1 MNMSDDTIFIN
12 RELSWLDFN
21 RRVLALGKDKNV
33 PLAERV
39 KFLAIYGSNL
49 DEFFM
54 VRVGSL
60 QERANLEQE
69 KGKKEKREN
78 KTNMTA
84 AEQLAAIMPKT
95 AQLQEDC
102 DKYYAKALEALAE
115 NGYRKVDLD
124 HLTKEDE
131 HVWKKYFQTELFPIL
146 SPQIVDNRHPFPFL
160 RNKEIYLGVLLKEK
174 HPAGQS
180 LGIIPISSQMERI
193 HFIKKDGETLFALTE
208 ELVLHFAASIFGKE
222 TILEKCLF
230 RVTRNADIDV
240 KEGMMDHDI
249 DYREI
254 MTELLKRRRKLAAV
268 RLQIT
273 PAPAPEVER
282 LLCNRL
288 LLTHK
293 RVFEQKSPLDLSF
306 FYKLTG
312 RIEAEGRPELFYPAA
327 RPMLPPSD
335 YDLAAEVQKH
345 DVLLSYPYQSIRPF
359 IAMLKKAAHDPD
371 VISIKMTLYRMARE
385 SQIVQ
390 ALMEAAEN
398 GKEVV
403 ALVELRARFDEQNNI
418 DWSKQLESAGCTVIY
433 GFEDYKV
440 HSKLTLITKRGE
452 DGYSYITQIGTGN
465 YNEKTSELY
474 TDHSFITADQGI
486 GEEASN
492 VFQNL
497 AVQQLTETSDKMLVA
512 PLRFKSVLLEEM
524 DHVISAA
531 RMGRPAAMILK
542 NNSISDRDIILKL
555 QEASCAGVRIDMI
568 VRGICCVRAGVPGK
582 TENLH
587 IRSLVGRYLEHGR
600 IYSFFDGVH
609 TRIYIASGD
618 FLTRNTE
625 CRVEVGVRVENPVLV
640 QKLTDILQLQLRDNV
655 NAREMRP
662 DGSYQKVKPA
672 EGEELVNGQMG
683 MYDLLKDDWTQ
694 PEPWKPTTLAP
705 EPEAPAPGPAA
716 APVGTEAA
724 PAAEEQPKPE
734 KAAAPAENIAAPQN
748 EPGKAP
754 VPAEEPAP
762 ESPDH
767 FDQLEQ
773 MVNNKPR
780 PAQPAPK
787 AEAPAPRPVKPV
799 AETHAPKNPLKRI
812 LDFFKFRK

>member
-1 MNMSDDTIFIN
+1 MKEDSIFIN

-21 RRVLALGKDKNV
+21 RRVLVLGKDKNV
-33 PLAERV
+33 PLAEQL

-60 QERANLEQE
+60 QERASLMRA
-69 KGKKEKREN
+69 KKERDKREN

-84 AEQLAAIMPKT
+84 EEQLAAIMPKT
-95 AQLQEDC
+95 AHLQEDC
-102 DKYYAKALEALAE
+102 DKYYEKALENLAAC
-115 NGYRKVDLD
+115 GYKKVDFDALS
-124 HLTKEDE
+124 KEEE
-131 HVWKKYFQTELFPIL
+131 HFWKKYFQSELFPIL
-146 SPQIVDNRHPFPFL
+146 SPQIVDSRHPFPFL

-174 HPAGQS
+174 EGQS
-180 LGIIPISSQMERI
+180 LGMIPISSQMERLQLVRR
-193 HFIKKDGETLFALTE
+193 DGHTEFALTE
-208 ELVLHFAASIFGKE
+208 ELVLHYAALIFGKDAVQ
-222 TILEKCLF
+222 EKCLF

-254 MTELLKRRRKLAAV
+254 MADLLKRRRKLAAV
-268 RLQIT
+268 RLQVT
-273 PAPAPEVER
+273 PTAPQEIVR
-282 LLCNRL
+282 ILCGKL
-288 LLTHK
+288 ELTHK
-293 RVFEQKSPLDLSF
+293 RVFAQKSPLDLSF
-306 FYKLTG
+306 FYKLTAKM
-312 RIEAEGRPELFYPAA
+312 EADGHSELFYPSA
-327 RPMLPPSD
+327 RPMLPPPE

-359 IAMLKKAAHDPD
+359 IAMLKKAAQDPD

-418 DWSKQLESAGCTVIY
+418 DWSKQLEEAGCTVLY

-440 HSKLTLITKRGE
+440 HSKLTLITKKSAQ
-452 DGYSYITQIGTGN
+452 GYSYITQIGTGN

-474 TDHSFITADQGI
+474 TDYSFITADHGI

-497 AVQQLTETSDKMLVA
+497 AVQKLTETSEKMLVA
-512 PLRFKSVLLEEM
+512 PLRFKSVLLDEM
-524 DHVISAA
+524 DRVITAA
-531 RMGRPAAMILK
+531 RLGRPASMILK

-568 VRGICCVRAGVPGK
+568 VRGICCVRAEVPGK

-600 IYSFFDGVH
+600 IYSFYDGTE

-625 CRVEVGVRVENPVLV
+625 CRVEVGVRVEDPILI
-640 QKLTDILQLQLRDNV
+640 QKLSDILQLQLRDNV
-655 NAREMRP
+655 NAREMRA
-662 DGSYQKVKPA
+662 DGSYQKVKSAP
-672 EGEELVNGQMG
+672 GEELVNGQMD
-683 MYDLLKDDWTQ
+683 MYDLLKDDWTRHDTEASKAVTQ
-694 PEPWKPTTLAP
+694 PQPKQ
-705 EPEAPAPGPAA
+705 PEAPAAPKGPET
-716 APVGTEAA
+716 PQI
-724 PAAEEQPKPE
+724 PPKPE
-734 KAAAPAENIAAPQN
+734 AKPKPA
-748 EPGKAP
+748 
-754 VPAEEPAP
+754 PAP
-762 ESPDH
+762 EAP
-767 FDQLEQ
+767 QP
-773 MVNNKPR
+773 VP
-780 PAQPAPK
+780 PAPEK
-787 AEAPAPRPVKPV
+787 PHPVAQSPAPHTESHGRQSFFERIHNWFRP
-799 AETHAPKNPLKRI
+799 R
-812 LDFFKFRK
+812 RR

>member
-1 MNMSDDTIFIN
+1 MKEDSIFIN

-21 RRVLALGKDKNV
+21 RRVLVLGKDKNV
-33 PLAERV
+33 PLAEQL

-60 QERANLEQE
+60 QERASLMRA
-69 KGKKEKREN
+69 KKERDKREN

-84 AEQLAAIMPKT
+84 EEQLAAIMPKT
-95 AQLQEDC
+95 AHLQEDC
-102 DKYYAKALEALAE
+102 DKYYEKALENLAAC
-115 NGYRKVDLD
+115 GYKKVDFDALS
-124 HLTKEDE
+124 KEEE
-131 HVWKKYFQTELFPIL
+131 HFWKKYFQSELFPIL
-146 SPQIVDNRHPFPFL
+146 SPQIVDSRHPFPFL

-174 HPAGQS
+174 EGQS
-180 LGIIPISSQMERI
+180 LGMIPISSQMERLQLVRR
-193 HFIKKDGETLFALTE
+193 DGHTEFALTE
-208 ELVLHFAASIFGKE
+208 ELVLHYAALIFGKDAVQ
-222 TILEKCLF
+222 EKCLF

-254 MTELLKRRRKLAAV
+254 MADLLKRRRKLAAV
-268 RLQIT
+268 RLQVT
-273 PAPAPEVER
+273 PTAPQEIVR
-282 LLCNRL
+282 ILCGKL
-288 LLTHK
+288 ELTHK
-293 RVFEQKSPLDLSF
+293 RVFAQKSPLDLSF
-306 FYKLTG
+306 FYKLTAKM
-312 RIEAEGRPELFYPAA
+312 EADGHPELFYPSA
-327 RPMLPPSD
+327 RPMLPPPE

-359 IAMLKKAAHDPD
+359 IAMLKKAAQDPD

-418 DWSKQLESAGCTVIY
+418 DWSKQLEEAGCTVLY

-440 HSKLTLITKRGE
+440 HSKLTLITKKSAQ
-452 DGYSYITQIGTGN
+452 GYSYITQIGTGN

-474 TDHSFITADQGI
+474 TDYSFITADHGI

-497 AVQQLTETSDKMLVA
+497 AVQKLTETSEKMLVA
-512 PLRFKSVLLEEM
+512 PLRFKSVLLDEM
-524 DHVISAA
+524 DRVITAA
-531 RMGRPAAMILK
+531 RLGRPASMILK

-568 VRGICCVRAGVPGK
+568 VRGICCVRAEVPGK

-600 IYSFFDGVH
+600 IYSFYDGTE

-625 CRVEVGVRVENPVLV
+625 CRVEVGVRVEDPILI
-640 QKLTDILQLQLRDNV
+640 QKLSDILRLQLRDNV
-655 NAREMRP
+655 NAREMRA
-662 DGSYQKVKPA
+662 DGSYQKVKSAP
-672 EGEELVNGQMG
+672 GEELVNGQMD
-683 MYDLLKDDWTQ
+683 MYDLLKDDWTRHDTEASKAVTQ
-694 PEPWKPTTLAP
+694 PQPKQ
-705 EPEAPAPGPAA
+705 PEAPA
-716 APVGTEAA
+716 APKA
-724 PAAEEQPKPE
+724 PETPQIPPKPE
-734 KAAAPAENIAAPQN
+734 AKPTA
-748 EPGKAP
+748 
-754 VPAEEPAP
+754 PAP
-762 ESPDH
+762 EAP
-767 FDQLEQ
+767 QP
-773 MVNNKPR
+773 VP
-780 PAQPAPK
+780 PAPEK
-787 AEAPAPRPVKPV
+787 PHPVAQSPAPHTESHGRQSFFERIHNWLRP
-799 AETHAPKNPLKRI
+799 R
-812 LDFFKFRK
+812 RR

>member
-1 MNMSDDTIFIN
+1 MKEDSIFIN

-21 RRVLALGKDKNV
+21 RRVLVLGKDKNV
-33 PLAERV
+33 PLAEQL

-60 QERANLEQE
+60 QERASLMRA
-69 KGKKEKREN
+69 KKERDKREN

-84 AEQLAAIMPKT
+84 EEQLVAIMPKT
-95 AQLQEDC
+95 AHLQEDC
-102 DKYYAKALEALAE
+102 DKYYEKALENLAAC
-115 NGYRKVDLD
+115 GYKKVDFDALS
-124 HLTKEDE
+124 KEEE
-131 HVWKKYFQTELFPIL
+131 HFWKKYFQSELFPIL
-146 SPQIVDNRHPFPFL
+146 SPQIVDSRHPFPFL

-174 HPAGQS
+174 EGQS
-180 LGIIPISSQMERI
+180 LGMIPISSQMERLQLVRR
-193 HFIKKDGETLFALTE
+193 DGHTEFALTE
-208 ELVLHFAASIFGKE
+208 ELVLHYAALIFGKDAVQ
-222 TILEKCLF
+222 EKCLF

-254 MTELLKRRRKLAAV
+254 MADLLKRRRKLAAV
-268 RLQIT
+268 RLQVT
-273 PAPAPEVER
+273 PTAPQEIVR
-282 LLCNRL
+282 ILCGKL
-288 LLTHK
+288 ELTHK
-293 RVFEQKSPLDLSF
+293 RVFAQKSPLDLSF
-306 FYKLTG
+306 FYKLTAKM
-312 RIEAEGRPELFYPAA
+312 EADGHPELFYPSA
-327 RPMLPPSD
+327 RPMLPPPE

-359 IAMLKKAAHDPD
+359 IAMLKKAAQDPD

-418 DWSKQLESAGCTVIY
+418 DWSKQLEEAGCTVLY

-440 HSKLTLITKRGE
+440 HSKLTLITKKSAQ
-452 DGYSYITQIGTGN
+452 GYSYITQIGTGN

-474 TDHSFITADQGI
+474 TDYSFITADHGI

-497 AVQQLTETSDKMLVA
+497 AVQKLTETSEKMLVA
-512 PLRFKSVLLEEM
+512 PLRFKSVLLDEM
-524 DHVISAA
+524 DRVITTA
-531 RMGRPAAMILK
+531 RLGRPASMILK

-568 VRGICCVRAGVPGK
+568 VRGICCVRAEVPGK

-600 IYSFFDGVH
+600 IYSFYDGTE

-625 CRVEVGVRVENPVLV
+625 CRVEVGVRVEDPILI
-640 QKLTDILQLQLRDNV
+640 QKLSDILQLQLRDNV
-655 NAREMRP
+655 NAREMRA
-662 DGSYQKVKPA
+662 DGSYQKVKSAP
-672 EGEELVNGQMG
+672 GEELVNGQMD
-683 MYDLLKDDWTQ
+683 MYDLLKDDWTRHDTEASKAVTQ
-694 PEPWKPTTLAP
+694 PQPKQ
-705 EPEAPAPGPAA
+705 PEAPA
-716 APVGTEAA
+716 APKA
-724 PAAEEQPKPE
+724 PETPQIPPKPE
-734 KAAAPAENIAAPQN
+734 AKPKPA
-748 EPGKAP
+748 
-754 VPAEEPAP
+754 PAP
-762 ESPDH
+762 EAP
-767 FDQLEQ
+767 QP
-773 MVNNKPR
+773 VP
-780 PAQPAPK
+780 PAPEK
-787 AEAPAPRPVKPV
+787 PHPVAQSPAPHTESHGRQSFFERIHNWFRP
-799 AETHAPKNPLKRI
+799 R
-812 LDFFKFRK
+812 RR

>member
-1 MNMSDDTIFIN
+1 MKEDSIFIN

-21 RRVLALGKDKNV
+21 RRVLVLGKDKNV
-33 PLAERV
+33 PLAEQL

-60 QERANLEQE
+60 QERASLMRA
-69 KGKKEKREN
+69 KKERDKREN

-84 AEQLAAIMPKT
+84 EEQLAAIMPKT
-95 AQLQEDC
+95 AHLQEDC
-102 DKYYAKALEALAE
+102 DKYYEKALENLAAC
-115 NGYRKVDLD
+115 GYKKVDFDALS
-124 HLTKEDE
+124 KEEE
-131 HVWKKYFQTELFPIL
+131 HFWKKYFQSELFPIL
-146 SPQIVDNRHPFPFL
+146 SPQIVDSRHPFPFL

-174 HPAGQS
+174 EGQS
-180 LGIIPISSQMERI
+180 LGMIPISSQMERLQLVRR
-193 HFIKKDGETLFALTE
+193 DGHTEFALTE
-208 ELVLHFAASIFGKE
+208 ELVLHYAALIFGKDAVQ
-222 TILEKCLF
+222 EKCLF

-254 MTELLKRRRKLAAV
+254 MADLLKRRRKLAAV
-268 RLQIT
+268 RLQVT
-273 PAPAPEVER
+273 PTAPQEIVR
-282 LLCNRL
+282 ILCGKL
-288 LLTHK
+288 ELTHK
-293 RVFEQKSPLDLSF
+293 RVFAQKSPLDLSF

-312 RIEAEGRPELFYPAA
+312 KMEADGHPELFYPSA
-327 RPMLPPSD
+327 RPMLPPPE

-359 IAMLKKAAHDPD
+359 IAMLKKAAQDLD

-418 DWSKQLESAGCTVIY
+418 DWSKQLEEAGCTVLY

-440 HSKLTLITKRGE
+440 HSKLTLITKKSAQ
-452 DGYSYITQIGTGN
+452 GYSYITQIGTGN

-474 TDHSFITADQGI
+474 TDYSFITADHGI

-497 AVQQLTETSDKMLVA
+497 AVQKLTETSEKMLVA
-512 PLRFKSVLLEEM
+512 PLRFKSVLLDEM
-524 DHVISAA
+524 DRVITAA
-531 RMGRPAAMILK
+531 RLGRPASMILK

-568 VRGICCVRAGVPGK
+568 VRGICCVRAEVPGK

-600 IYSFFDGVH
+600 IYSFYDGTE

-625 CRVEVGVRVENPVLV
+625 CRVEVGVRVEDPILI
-640 QKLTDILQLQLRDNV
+640 QKLSDILQLQLQDNV
-655 NAREMRP
+655 NAREMRA
-662 DGSYQKVKPA
+662 DGSYQKVKSAP
-672 EGEELVNGQMG
+672 GEELVNGQMD
-683 MYDLLKDDWTQ
+683 MYDLLKDDWTRHDTEASKAVTQPQPKQ
-694 PEPWKPTTLAP
+694 PEVPAAPKAP
-705 EPEAPAPGPAA
+705 ETPQIPPKPEAKPKPAPAPEAP
-716 APVGTEAA
+716 
-724 PAAEEQPKPE
+724 Q
-734 KAAAPAENIAAPQN
+734 
-748 EPGKAP
+748 P
-754 VPAEEPAP
+754 VPPAP
-762 ESPDH
+762 E
-767 FDQLEQ
+767 
-773 MVNNKPR
+773 KPH
-780 PAQPAPK
+780 PVAQSPAPHT
-787 AEAPAPRPVKPV
+787 EPHGYQSFF
-799 AETHAPKNPLKRI
+799 ERI
-812 LDFFKFRK
+812 HNWFRSRRR

>member
-1 MNMSDDTIFIN
+1 MKEDSIFIN

-21 RRVLALGKDKNV
+21 RRVLVLGKDKNV
-33 PLAERV
+33 PLAEQL

-60 QERANLEQE
+60 QERASLMRA
-69 KGKKEKREN
+69 KKERDKREN

-84 AEQLAAIMPKT
+84 EEQLAAIMPKT
-95 AQLQEDC
+95 AHLQEDC
-102 DKYYAKALEALAE
+102 DKYYEKALENLAAC
-115 NGYRKVDLD
+115 GYKKVDFDALS
-124 HLTKEDE
+124 KEEE
-131 HVWKKYFQTELFPIL
+131 HFWKKYFQSELFPIL
-146 SPQIVDNRHPFPFL
+146 SPQIVDSRHPFPFL

-174 HPAGQS
+174 EGQS
-180 LGIIPISSQMERI
+180 LGMIPISSQMERLQLVRR
-193 HFIKKDGETLFALTE
+193 DGHTEFALTE
-208 ELVLHFAASIFGKE
+208 ELVLHYAALIFGKDAVQ
-222 TILEKCLF
+222 EKCLF

-254 MTELLKRRRKLAAV
+254 MADLLKRRRKLAAV
-268 RLQIT
+268 RLQVT
-273 PAPAPEVER
+273 PTAPQEIVR
-282 LLCNRL
+282 ILCGKL
-288 LLTHK
+288 ELTHK
-293 RVFEQKSPLDLSF
+293 RVFAQKSPLDLSF
-306 FYKLTG
+306 FYKLTAKM
-312 RIEAEGRPELFYPAA
+312 EADGHPELFYPSA
-327 RPMLPPSD
+327 RPMLPPPE

-359 IAMLKKAAHDPD
+359 IAMLKKAAQDPD

-418 DWSKQLESAGCTVIY
+418 DWSKQLEEAGCTVLY

-440 HSKLTLITKRGE
+440 HSKLTLITKKSAQ
-452 DGYSYITQIGTGN
+452 GYSYITQIGTGN

-474 TDHSFITADQGI
+474 TDYSFITADHGI

-497 AVQQLTETSDKMLVA
+497 AVQKLTETSEKMLVA
-512 PLRFKSVLLEEM
+512 PLRFKSVLLDEM
-524 DHVISAA
+524 DRVITAA
-531 RMGRPAAMILK
+531 RLGRPASMILK

-568 VRGICCVRAGVPGK
+568 VRGICCVRAEVPGK

-600 IYSFFDGVH
+600 IYSFYDGTE

-625 CRVEVGVRVENPVLV
+625 CRVEVGVRVEDPILI
-640 QKLTDILQLQLRDNV
+640 QKLSDILQLQLRDNV
-655 NAREMRP
+655 NAREMRA
-662 DGSYQKVKPA
+662 DGSYQKVKSAP
-672 EGEELVNGQMG
+672 GEELVNGQMD
-683 MYDLLKDDWTQ
+683 MYDLLKDDWTRHDTEASKAVTQ
-694 PEPWKPTTLAP
+694 PQPKQ
-705 EPEAPAPGPAA
+705 PEAPA
-716 APVGTEAA
+716 APKA
-724 PAAEEQPKPE
+724 PETPQIPPKPE
-734 KAAAPAENIAAPQN
+734 AKPKPA
-748 EPGKAP
+748 
-754 VPAEEPAP
+754 PAP
-762 ESPDH
+762 EAP
-767 FDQLEQ
+767 QP
-773 MVNNKPR
+773 VP
-780 PAQPAPK
+780 PAPEK
-787 AEAPAPRPVKPV
+787 PHPV
-799 AETHAPKNPLKRI
+799 AQSPASHTESHGRQSFFERI
-812 LDFFKFRK
+812 HNWFRPRRR

>member
-1 MNMSDDTIFIN
+1 MKEDSIFIN

-21 RRVLALGKDKNV
+21 RRVLVLGKDKNV
-33 PLAERV
+33 PLAEQL

-60 QERANLEQE
+60 QERASLMRA
-69 KGKKEKREN
+69 KKERDKREN

-84 AEQLAAIMPKT
+84 EEQLAAIMPKT
-95 AQLQEDC
+95 AHLQEDC
-102 DKYYAKALEALAE
+102 DKYYEKALENLAAC
-115 NGYRKVDLD
+115 GYKKVDFDALS
-124 HLTKEDE
+124 KEEE
-131 HVWKKYFQTELFPIL
+131 HFWKKYFQSELFPIL
-146 SPQIVDNRHPFPFL
+146 SPQIVDSRHPFPFL

-174 HPAGQS
+174 EGQS
-180 LGIIPISSQMERI
+180 LGMIPISSQMERLQLVRR
-193 HFIKKDGETLFALTE
+193 DGHTEFALTE
-208 ELVLHFAASIFGKE
+208 ELVLHYAALIFGKDAVQ
-222 TILEKCLF
+222 EKCLF

-254 MTELLKRRRKLAAV
+254 MADLLKRRRKLAAV
-268 RLQIT
+268 RLQVT
-273 PAPAPEVER
+273 PTAPQEIVR
-282 LLCNRL
+282 ILCGKL
-288 LLTHK
+288 ELTHK
-293 RVFEQKSPLDLSF
+293 RVFAQKSPLDLSF

-312 RIEAEGRPELFYPAA
+312 KMEADGHPELFYPSA
-327 RPMLPPSD
+327 RPMLPPPE

-359 IAMLKKAAHDPD
+359 IAMLKKAAQDPD

-418 DWSKQLESAGCTVIY
+418 DWSKQLEEAGCTVLY

-440 HSKLTLITKRGE
+440 HSKLTLITKKSAQ
-452 DGYSYITQIGTGN
+452 GYSYITQIGTGN

-474 TDHSFITADQGI
+474 TDYSFITADHGI

-497 AVQQLTETSDKMLVA
+497 AVQKLTETSEKMLVA
-512 PLRFKSVLLEEM
+512 PLRFKSVLLDEM
-524 DHVISAA
+524 DRVITAA
-531 RMGRPAAMILK
+531 RLGRPASMILK

-568 VRGICCVRAGVPGK
+568 VRGICCVRAEVPDK

-600 IYSFFDGVH
+600 IYSFYDGTE

-625 CRVEVGVRVENPVLV
+625 CRVEVGVRVEDPILI
-640 QKLTDILQLQLRDNV
+640 QKLSDILQLQLRDNV
-655 NAREMRP
+655 NAREMRA
-662 DGSYQKVKPA
+662 DGSYQKVKSAP
-672 EGEELVNGQMG
+672 GEELVNGQMD
-683 MYDLLKDDWTQ
+683 MYDLLKDDWTRHDTEASKAVTQ
-694 PEPWKPTTLAP
+694 PQPKQ
-705 EPEAPAPGPAA
+705 PEAPA
-716 APVGTEAA
+716 APKA
-724 PAAEEQPKPE
+724 PETPQIPPKPE
-734 KAAAPAENIAAPQN
+734 ATPKPA
-748 EPGKAP
+748 
-754 VPAEEPAP
+754 PAP
-762 ESPDH
+762 EAP
-767 FDQLEQ
+767 QPVPPAPE
-773 MVNNKPR
+773 KPHPVAQR
-780 PAQPAPK
+780 PAPHTESHGRQSFF
-787 AEAPAPRPVKPV
+787 ERIHNWFRPR
-799 AETHAPKNPLKRI
+799 R
-812 LDFFKFRK
+812 R

>member
-1 MNMSDDTIFIN
+1 MKEDSIFIN

-21 RRVLALGKDKNV
+21 RRVLVLGKDKNV
-33 PLAERV
+33 PLAEQL

-60 QERANLEQE
+60 QERASLMRA
-69 KGKKEKREN
+69 KKERDKREN

-84 AEQLAAIMPKT
+84 EEQLAAIMPKT
-95 AQLQEDC
+95 AHLQEDC
-102 DKYYAKALEALAE
+102 DKYYEKALENLAAC
-115 NGYRKVDLD
+115 GYKKVDFDALS
-124 HLTKEDE
+124 KEEE
-131 HVWKKYFQTELFPIL
+131 HFWKKYFQSELFPIL
-146 SPQIVDNRHPFPFL
+146 SPQIVDSRHPFPFL

-174 HPAGQS
+174 EGQS
-180 LGIIPISSQMERI
+180 LGMIPISSQMERLQLVRR
-193 HFIKKDGETLFALTE
+193 DGHTEFALTE
-208 ELVLHFAASIFGKE
+208 ELVLHYAALIFGKDAVQ
-222 TILEKCLF
+222 EKCLF

-254 MTELLKRRRKLAAV
+254 MADLLKRRRKLAAV
-268 RLQIT
+268 RLQVT
-273 PAPAPEVER
+273 PTAPQEIVR
-282 LLCNRL
+282 ILCGKL
-288 LLTHK
+288 ELTHK
-293 RVFEQKSPLDLSF
+293 RVFAQKSPLDLSF

-312 RIEAEGRPELFYPAA
+312 KMEADGHPELFYPSA
-327 RPMLPPSD
+327 RPMLPPPE

-359 IAMLKKAAHDPD
+359 IAMLKKAAQDPD

-418 DWSKQLESAGCTVIY
+418 DWSKQLEEAGCTVLY

-440 HSKLTLITKRGE
+440 HSKLTLITKKSAQ
-452 DGYSYITQIGTGN
+452 GYSYITQIGTGN

-474 TDHSFITADQGI
+474 TDYSFITADHGI

-497 AVQQLTETSDKMLVA
+497 AVQKLTETSEKMLVA
-512 PLRFKSVLLEEM
+512 PLRFKSVLLDEM
-524 DHVISAA
+524 DRVITAV
-531 RMGRPAAMILK
+531 RLGRPASMILK

-568 VRGICCVRAGVPGK
+568 VRGICCVRAEVPGK

-600 IYSFFDGVH
+600 IYSFYDGTE

-625 CRVEVGVRVENPVLV
+625 CRVEVGVRVEDPILI
-640 QKLTDILQLQLRDNV
+640 QKLSDILQLQLRDNV
-655 NAREMRP
+655 NAREMRA
-662 DGSYQKVKPA
+662 DGSYQKVKSAP
-672 EGEELVNGQMG
+672 GEELVNGQMD
-683 MYDLLKDDWTQ
+683 MYDLLKDDWTRHDTEASKAMTQ
-694 PEPWKPTTLAP
+694 PQPKQ
-705 EPEAPAPGPAA
+705 PEAPA
-716 APVGTEAA
+716 APKA
-724 PAAEEQPKPE
+724 PETPQIPPKPE
-734 KAAAPAENIAAPQN
+734 AKPKPA
-748 EPGKAP
+748 
-754 VPAEEPAP
+754 PAP
-762 ESPDH
+762 EAP
-767 FDQLEQ
+767 QP
-773 MVNNKPR
+773 VP
-780 PAQPAPK
+780 PAPEK
-787 AEAPAPRPVKPV
+787 PHPVAQSPAPHTESHGRQSFFERIHNWLRP
-799 AETHAPKNPLKRI
+799 R
-812 LDFFKFRK
+812 RR

>member
-1 MNMSDDTIFIN
+1 MKEDSIFIN

-21 RRVLALGKDKNV
+21 RRVLVLGKDKNV
-33 PLAERV
+33 PLAEQL

-60 QERANLEQE
+60 QERASLMRA
-69 KGKKEKREN
+69 KKERDKREN

-84 AEQLAAIMPKT
+84 EEQLAAIMPKT
-95 AQLQEDC
+95 AHLQEDC
-102 DKYYAKALEALAE
+102 DKYYEKALENLAAC
-115 NGYRKVDLD
+115 GYKKVDFDALS
-124 HLTKEDE
+124 KEEE
-131 HVWKKYFQTELFPIL
+131 HFWKKYFQSELFPIL
-146 SPQIVDNRHPFPFL
+146 SPQIVDSRHPFPFL

-174 HPAGQS
+174 EGQS
-180 LGIIPISSQMERI
+180 LGMIPISSQMERLQLVRR
-193 HFIKKDGETLFALTE
+193 DGHTEFALTE
-208 ELVLHFAASIFGKE
+208 ELVLHYAALIFGKDAVQ
-222 TILEKCLF
+222 EKCLF

-254 MTELLKRRRKLAAV
+254 MADLLKRRRKLAAV
-268 RLQIT
+268 RLQVT
-273 PAPAPEVER
+273 PTAPQEIVR
-282 LLCNRL
+282 ILCGKL
-288 LLTHK
+288 ELTHK
-293 RVFEQKSPLDLSF
+293 RVFAQKSPLDLSF
-306 FYKLTG
+306 FYKLTAKM
-312 RIEAEGRPELFYPAA
+312 EADGHPELFYPSA
-327 RPMLPPSD
+327 RPMLPPPE

-359 IAMLKKAAHDPD
+359 IAMLKKAAQDPD

-418 DWSKQLESAGCTVIY
+418 DWSKQLEEAGCTVLY

-440 HSKLTLITKRGE
+440 HSKLTLITKKSAQ
-452 DGYSYITQIGTGN
+452 GYSYITQIGTGN

-474 TDHSFITADQGI
+474 TDYSFITADHGI

-497 AVQQLTETSDKMLVA
+497 AVQKLTETSEKMLVA
-512 PLRFKSVLLEEM
+512 PLRFKSVLLDEM
-524 DHVISAA
+524 DRVITAA
-531 RMGRPAAMILK
+531 RLGRPASMILK

-568 VRGICCVRAGVPGK
+568 VRGICCVRAEVPGK

-600 IYSFFDGVH
+600 IYSFYDGTE

-625 CRVEVGVRVENPVLV
+625 CRVEVGVRVEDPILI
-640 QKLTDILQLQLRDNV
+640 QKLSDILQLQLRDNV
-655 NAREMRP
+655 NAREMRA
-662 DGSYQKVKPA
+662 DGSYQKVKSAP
-672 EGEELVNGQMG
+672 GEELVNGQMD
-683 MYDLLKDDWTQ
+683 MYDLLKDDWTRRDTEASKAVTQ
-694 PEPWKPTTLAP
+694 PQPKQ
-705 EPEAPAPGPAA
+705 PEAPA
-716 APVGTEAA
+716 APKA
-724 PAAEEQPKPE
+724 PETPQILPKPE
-734 KAAAPAENIAAPQN
+734 ATP
-748 EPGKAP
+748 
-754 VPAEEPAP
+754 EPAP
-762 ESPDH
+762 APEAP
-767 FDQLEQ
+767 QP
-773 MVNNKPR
+773 VP
-780 PAQPAPK
+780 PAPEK
-787 AEAPAPRPVKPV
+787 PHPVAQSPAPHTESHGRQSFFERIHNWFRP
-799 AETHAPKNPLKRI
+799 R
-812 LDFFKFRK
+812 RR

>member
-1 MNMSDDTIFIN
+1 MSDETIFIN

-33 PLAERV
+33 PLAEQV

-60 QERANLEQE
+60 QERANLEQS
-69 KGKKEKREN
+69 KSKKEKREN

-95 AQLQEDC
+95 AQLQADC
-102 DKYYAKALEALAE
+102 DKYYAKALEELAGC
-115 NGYRKVDLD
+115 GYRKVDFD
-124 HLTKEDE
+124 HLSKEDE
-131 HVWKKYFQTELFPIL
+131 RFWKKYFQTELFPIL
-146 SPQIVDNRHPFPFL
+146 SPQIVDSRHPFPFL
-160 RNKEIYLGVLLKEK
+160 RNKEIYLGVLLREK
-174 HPAGQS
+174 HPNAQS
-180 LGIIPISSQMERI
+180 LGIIPISSQMERL
-193 HFIKKDGETLFALTE
+193 HFVKKDGETQFALVE
-208 ELVLHFAASIFGKE
+208 ELVLHYASSIFGKE
-222 TILEKCLF
+222 SILESCLF

-268 RLQIT
+268 RLQVT
-273 PAPAPEVER
+273 PEAAPEVQR
-282 LLCNRL
+282 LLCSRL
-288 LLTHK
+288 ELSGK
-293 RVFEQKSPLDLSF
+293 RVFVQKSPLDLSF

-312 RIEAEGRPELFYPAA
+312 RIEAEDHPGLFYPAA
-327 RPMLPPSD
+327 RPMLPPPD
-335 YDLAAEVQKH
+335 YDLTAEVQKH

-359 IAMLKKAAHDPD
+359 IDMLKKAARDPD

-418 DWSKQLESAGCTVIY
+418 DWSKQLENAGCTVIY
-433 GFEDYKV
+433 GFDDYKV
-440 HSKLTLITKRGE
+440 HSKLTLITRKQA

-474 TDHSFITADQGI
+474 TDYSFITADLGI

-497 AVQQLTETSDKMLVA
+497 AVQKLTEESEKMLVA
-512 PLRFKSVLLEEM
+512 PLRFKSVLLDEM
-524 DHVISAA
+524 DRVINAA
-531 RMGRPAAMILK
+531 RLGRPASMILK

-555 QEASCAGVRIDMI
+555 EEASCAGVRIDMI

-600 IYSFFDGVH
+600 IYSFYDGVN
-609 TRIYIASGD
+609 TRVYIASGD

-625 CRVEVGVRVENPVLV
+625 CRVEVGVRVEDPVLKE
-640 QKLTDILQLQLRDNV
+640 KLDSILRLQLSDNV
-655 NAREMRP
+655 NAREMQP

-672 EGEELVNGQMG
+672 PGEPLVNSQMG
-683 MYDLLKDDWTQ
+683 MYDLLCDDWTARD
-694 PEPWKPTTLAP
+694 K
-705 EPEAPAPGPAA
+705 APAPASVVETPKPQPAK
-716 APVGTEAA
+716 APEKPAA
-724 PAAEEQPKPE
+724 PAKAVPQPVEPEKQPVQPE
-734 KAAAPAENIAAPQN
+734 KAA
-748 EPGKAP
+748 
-754 VPAEEPAP
+754 PAP
-762 ESPDH
+762 MPIVVTESHPRRTGLLSRLLEH
-767 FDQLEQ
+767 F
-773 MVNNKPR
+773 
-780 PAQPAPK
+780 
-787 AEAPAPRPVKPV
+787 
-799 AETHAPKNPLKRI
+799 LK
-812 LDFFKFRK
+812 

>member
-1 MNMSDDTIFIN
+1 MKEDSIFIN

-21 RRVLALGKDKNV
+21 RRVLVLGKDKNV
-33 PLAERV
+33 PLAEQL

-60 QERANLEQE
+60 QERASLMRA
-69 KGKKEKREN
+69 KKERDKREN

-84 AEQLAAIMPKT
+84 EEQLAAIMPKT
-95 AQLQEDC
+95 AHLQEDC
-102 DKYYAKALEALAE
+102 DKYYEKALENLAAC
-115 NGYRKVDLD
+115 GYKKVDFDALS
-124 HLTKEDE
+124 KEE
-131 HVWKKYFQTELFPIL
+131 HFWKKYFQSELFPIL
-146 SPQIVDNRHPFPFL
+146 SPQIVDSRHPFPFL

-174 HPAGQS
+174 EGQS
-180 LGIIPISSQMERI
+180 LGMIPISSQMERLQLVRR
-193 HFIKKDGETLFALTE
+193 DGHTEFALTE
-208 ELVLHFAASIFGKE
+208 ELVLHYAALIFGKDAVQ
-222 TILEKCLF
+222 EKCLF

-254 MTELLKRRRKLAAV
+254 MADLLKRRRKLAAV
-268 RLQIT
+268 RLQVT
-273 PAPAPEVER
+273 PTAPQEIVR
-282 LLCNRL
+282 ILCGKL
-288 LLTHK
+288 ELTHK
-293 RVFEQKSPLDLSF
+293 RVFAQKSPLDLSF
-306 FYKLTG
+306 FYKLTAKM
-312 RIEAEGRPELFYPAA
+312 EADGHPELFYPSA
-327 RPMLPPSD
+327 RPMLPPPE

-359 IAMLKKAAHDPD
+359 IAMLKKAAQDPD

-418 DWSKQLESAGCTVIY
+418 DWSKQLEEAGCTVLY

-440 HSKLTLITKRGE
+440 HSKLTLITKKSAQ
-452 DGYSYITQIGTGN
+452 GYSYITQIGTGN

-474 TDHSFITADQGI
+474 TDYSFITADHGI

-497 AVQQLTETSDKMLVA
+497 AVQKLTETSEKMLVA
-512 PLRFKSVLLEEM
+512 PLRFKSVLLDEM
-524 DHVISAA
+524 DRVITAA
-531 RMGRPAAMILK
+531 RLGRPASMILK

-568 VRGICCVRAGVPGK
+568 VRGICCVRAEVPGK

-600 IYSFFDGVH
+600 IYSFYDGTE

-625 CRVEVGVRVENPVLV
+625 CRVEVGVRVEDPILI
-640 QKLTDILQLQLRDNV
+640 QKLSDILQLQLRDNV
-655 NAREMRP
+655 NAREMRA
-662 DGSYQKVKPA
+662 DGSYQKVKSAP
-672 EGEELVNGQMG
+672 GEELVNGQMD
-683 MYDLLKDDWTQ
+683 MYDLLKDDWTRHDTEASKAVTQ
-694 PEPWKPTTLAP
+694 PQPKQ
-705 EPEAPAPGPAA
+705 PEAPA
-716 APVGTEAA
+716 APKA
-724 PAAEEQPKPE
+724 PETPQIPPKPE
-734 KAAAPAENIAAPQN
+734 AKPKPA
-748 EPGKAP
+748 
-754 VPAEEPAP
+754 PAP
-762 ESPDH
+762 EAP
-767 FDQLEQ
+767 QP
-773 MVNNKPR
+773 VP
-780 PAQPAPK
+780 PAPEK
-787 AEAPAPRPVKPV
+787 PHPVAQSPAPHTESHGRQSFFERIHNWFRP
-799 AETHAPKNPLKRI
+799 R
-812 LDFFKFRK
+812 RR

>member
-1 MNMSDDTIFIN
+1 MKEDSIFIN

-21 RRVLALGKDKNV
+21 RRVLVLGKDKNV
-33 PLAERV
+33 PLAEQL

-60 QERANLEQE
+60 QERASLMRA
-69 KGKKEKREN
+69 KKERDKREN

-84 AEQLAAIMPKT
+84 EEQLAAIMPKT
-95 AQLQEDC
+95 AHLQEDC
-102 DKYYAKALEALAE
+102 DKYYEKALENLAAC
-115 NGYRKVDLD
+115 GYKKVDFDALS
-124 HLTKEDE
+124 KEEE
-131 HVWKKYFQTELFPIL
+131 HFWKKYFQSELFPIL
-146 SPQIVDNRHPFPFL
+146 SPQIVDSRHPFPFL

-174 HPAGQS
+174 EGQS
-180 LGIIPISSQMERI
+180 LGMIPISSQMERLQLVRR
-193 HFIKKDGETLFALTE
+193 DGHTEFALTE
-208 ELVLHFAASIFGKE
+208 ELVLHYAALIFGKDAVQ
-222 TILEKCLF
+222 EKCLF

-254 MTELLKRRRKLAAV
+254 MADLLKRRRKLAAV
-268 RLQIT
+268 RLQVT
-273 PAPAPEVER
+273 PTAPQEIVR
-282 LLCNRL
+282 ILCGKL
-288 LLTHK
+288 ELTHK
-293 RVFEQKSPLDLSF
+293 RVFAQKSPLDLSF
-306 FYKLTG
+306 FYKLTAKM
-312 RIEAEGRPELFYPAA
+312 EADGHPELFYPSA
-327 RPMLPPSD
+327 RPMLPPPE

-359 IAMLKKAAHDPD
+359 IAMLKKAAQDPD

-418 DWSKQLESAGCTVIY
+418 DWSKQLEEAGCTVLY

-440 HSKLTLITKRGE
+440 HSKLTLITKKSAQ
-452 DGYSYITQIGTGN
+452 GYSYITQIGTGN

-474 TDHSFITADQGI
+474 TDYSFITADHGI

-497 AVQQLTETSDKMLVA
+497 AVQKLTETSEKMLVA
-512 PLRFKSVLLEEM
+512 PLRFKSVLLDEM
-524 DHVISAA
+524 DRVITAA
-531 RMGRPAAMILK
+531 RLGRPASMILK

-568 VRGICCVRAGVPGK
+568 VRGICCVRAEVPGK

-600 IYSFFDGVH
+600 IYSFYDGTE

-625 CRVEVGVRVENPVLV
+625 CRVEVGVRVEDPILI
-640 QKLTDILQLQLRDNV
+640 QKLSDILQLQLRDNV
-655 NAREMRP
+655 NAREMRA
-662 DGSYQKVKPA
+662 DGSYQKVKSAP
-672 EGEELVNGQMG
+672 GEELVNGQMD
-683 MYDLLKDDWTQ
+683 MYDLLKDDWTRRDTEASKAVTQ
-694 PEPWKPTTLAP
+694 PQPKQ
-705 EPEAPAPGPAA
+705 PEAPA
-716 APVGTEAA
+716 APKA
-724 PAAEEQPKPE
+724 PETPQIPPKPE
-734 KAAAPAENIAAPQN
+734 ATPKPA
-748 EPGKAP
+748 
-754 VPAEEPAP
+754 PAP
-762 ESPDH
+762 EAP
-767 FDQLEQ
+767 QP
-773 MVNNKPR
+773 VP
-780 PAQPAPK
+780 PAPEK
-787 AEAPAPRPVKPV
+787 PHPVAQSPAPHTESHGRQSFFERIHNWFRP
-799 AETHAPKNPLKRI
+799 R
-812 LDFFKFRK
+812 RR

>member
-1 MNMSDDTIFIN
+1 MKEDSIFIN

-21 RRVLALGKDKNV
+21 RRVLVLGKDKNV
-33 PLAERV
+33 PLAEQL

-60 QERANLEQE
+60 QERASLMRA
-69 KGKKEKREN
+69 KKERDKREN

-84 AEQLAAIMPKT
+84 EEQLAAIMPKT
-95 AQLQEDC
+95 AHLQEDC
-102 DKYYAKALEALAE
+102 DKYYEKALENLAAC
-115 NGYRKVDLD
+115 GYKKVDFDALS
-124 HLTKEDE
+124 KEEE
-131 HVWKKYFQTELFPIL
+131 HFWKKYFQSELFPIL
-146 SPQIVDNRHPFPFL
+146 SPQIVDSRHPFPFL

-174 HPAGQS
+174 EGQS
-180 LGIIPISSQMERI
+180 LGMIPISSQMERLQLVRR
-193 HFIKKDGETLFALTE
+193 DGHTEFALTE
-208 ELVLHFAASIFGKE
+208 ELVLHYAALIFGKDAVQ
-222 TILEKCLF
+222 EKCLF

-254 MTELLKRRRKLAAV
+254 MADLLKRRRKLAAV
-268 RLQIT
+268 RLQVT
-273 PAPAPEVER
+273 PTAPQEIVR
-282 LLCNRL
+282 ILCGKL
-288 LLTHK
+288 ELTHK
-293 RVFEQKSPLDLSF
+293 RVFAQKSPLDLSF
-306 FYKLTG
+306 FYKLTAKM
-312 RIEAEGRPELFYPAA
+312 EADGHPELFYPSA
-327 RPMLPPSD
+327 RPMLPPPE
-335 YDLAAEVQKH
+335 YDLAAEVQEH

-359 IAMLKKAAHDPD
+359 IAMLKKAAQDPD

-418 DWSKQLESAGCTVIY
+418 DWSKQLEEAGCTVLY

-440 HSKLTLITKRGE
+440 HSKLTLITKKSAQ
-452 DGYSYITQIGTGN
+452 GYSYITQIGTGN

-474 TDHSFITADQGI
+474 TDYSFITADHGI

-497 AVQQLTETSDKMLVA
+497 AVQKLTETSEKMLVA
-512 PLRFKSVLLEEM
+512 PLRFKSVLLDEM
-524 DHVISAA
+524 DRVITAG
-531 RMGRPAAMILK
+531 RLGRPASMILK

-568 VRGICCVRAGVPGK
+568 VRGICCVRAEVPGK

-600 IYSFFDGVH
+600 IYSFYDGTE

-625 CRVEVGVRVENPVLV
+625 CRVEVGVRVEDPILI
-640 QKLTDILQLQLRDNV
+640 QKLSDILQLQLRDNV
-655 NAREMRP
+655 NAREMRA
-662 DGSYQKVKPA
+662 DGSYQKVKSAP
-672 EGEELVNGQMG
+672 GEELVNGQMD
-683 MYDLLKDDWTQ
+683 MYDLLKDDWTRHDTEASKAVTQ
-694 PEPWKPTTLAP
+694 PQPKQ
-705 EPEAPAPGPAA
+705 PEAPA
-716 APVGTEAA
+716 APKA
-724 PAAEEQPKPE
+724 PETPQIPPKPE
-734 KAAAPAENIAAPQN
+734 AKPKPA
-748 EPGKAP
+748 
-754 VPAEEPAP
+754 PAP
-762 ESPDH
+762 EAP
-767 FDQLEQ
+767 QP
-773 MVNNKPR
+773 VP
-780 PAQPAPK
+780 PAPEK
-787 AEAPAPRPVKPV
+787 PHPVAQSPAPHTESHGRQSFFERIHNWFRP
-799 AETHAPKNPLKRI
+799 R
-812 LDFFKFRK
+812 RR

>member
-1 MNMSDDTIFIN
+1 MKEDSIFIN

-21 RRVLALGKDKNV
+21 RRVLVLGKDKNV
-33 PLAERV
+33 PLAEQL

-60 QERANLEQE
+60 QERASLMRA
-69 KGKKEKREN
+69 KKERDKREN

-84 AEQLAAIMPKT
+84 EEQLAAIMPKT
-95 AQLQEDC
+95 AHLQEDC
-102 DKYYAKALEALAE
+102 DKYYEKALENLAAC
-115 NGYRKVDLD
+115 GYKKVDFDALS
-124 HLTKEDE
+124 KEEE
-131 HVWKKYFQTELFPIL
+131 HFWKKYFQSELFPIL
-146 SPQIVDNRHPFPFL
+146 SPQIVDSRHPFPFL

-174 HPAGQS
+174 EGQS
-180 LGIIPISSQMERI
+180 LGMIPISSQMERLQLVRR
-193 HFIKKDGETLFALTE
+193 DGHTEFALTE
-208 ELVLHFAASIFGKE
+208 ELVLHYAALIFGKDAVQ
-222 TILEKCLF
+222 EKCLF

-254 MTELLKRRRKLAAV
+254 MADLLKRRRKLAAV
-268 RLQIT
+268 RLQVT
-273 PAPAPEVER
+273 PTAPQEIVR
-282 LLCNRL
+282 ILCGKL
-288 LLTHK
+288 ELTHK
-293 RVFEQKSPLDLSF
+293 RVFAQKSPLDLSF

-312 RIEAEGRPELFYPAA
+312 KMEADGHPELFYPSA
-327 RPMLPPSD
+327 RPMLPPPE

-359 IAMLKKAAHDPD
+359 IAMLKKAAQDPD

-418 DWSKQLESAGCTVIY
+418 DWSKQLEEAGCTVLY

-440 HSKLTLITKRGE
+440 HSKLTLITKKSAQ
-452 DGYSYITQIGTGN
+452 GYSYITQIGTGN

-474 TDHSFITADQGI
+474 TDYSFITADHGI

-497 AVQQLTETSDKMLVA
+497 AVQKLTETSEKMLVA
-512 PLRFKSVLLEEM
+512 PLRFKSVLLDEM
-524 DHVISAA
+524 DRVITAA
-531 RMGRPAAMILK
+531 RLGRPASMILK

-568 VRGICCVRAGVPGK
+568 VRGICCVRAEVPGK

-600 IYSFFDGVH
+600 IYSFYDGTE

-625 CRVEVGVRVENPVLV
+625 CRVEVGVRVEDPVLI
-640 QKLTDILQLQLRDNV
+640 QKLSDILQLQLRDNV
-655 NAREMRP
+655 NAREMRA
-662 DGSYQKVKPA
+662 DGSYQKVKSAP
-672 EGEELVNGQMG
+672 GEELVNGQMD
-683 MYDLLKDDWTQ
+683 MYDLLKDDWTRHDTEASKAVTQ
-694 PEPWKPTTLAP
+694 PQPKQ
-705 EPEAPAPGPAA
+705 PEAPA
-716 APVGTEAA
+716 APKA
-724 PAAEEQPKPE
+724 PETPQIPPKPE
-734 KAAAPAENIAAPQN
+734 ATPKPA
-748 EPGKAP
+748 
-754 VPAEEPAP
+754 PAP
-762 ESPDH
+762 EAP
-767 FDQLEQ
+767 QP
-773 MVNNKPR
+773 VP
-780 PAQPAPK
+780 PAPEK
-787 AEAPAPRPVKPV
+787 PHPVAQSPAPHTESHGRQSFFERIHNWFRP
-799 AETHAPKNPLKRI
+799 R
-812 LDFFKFRK
+812 RR